1 MDGSKPVS
9 DKDAIKVA
17 KQYLADMY
25 ADEPINDLRL
35 EGIRKDHKMDTWDV
49 IIGFSRPIRRPER
62 PVNSETF
69 QSAIRKIDVTVSAY
83 KTVKIAADN
92 GEVLEMS
99 DAKW

>member
-1 MDGSKPVS
+1 MDDNKPVS

-17 KQYLADMY
+17 KKYLSDMY
-25 ADEPINDLRL
+25 ADEAIADLRL
-35 EGIRKDHKMDTWDV
+35 EGIRKDHKMDAWDV

-62 PVNSETF
+62 SQISETV
-69 QSAIRKIDVTVSAY
+69 QSGFRRIDVTVSAY

-92 GEVLEMS
+92 GEVLEMT